1 MPIPV
6 KMPKLGLTMTE
17 GTLVSWLVNE
27 GDKIEKKQEIAEIET
42 DKIVNQLSSPADGTL
57 VRITAQEGDEIDVA
71 ETIAWILAEGES
83 ESDISTED
91 PDRSEISVATAVS
104 SEALPGEEKGT
115 QQNEGSLE
123 PWSDMRKAIT
133 RTVTHS
139 AAVPQ
144 ITLFT
149 RASASRMMGLREVDR
164 TIAYDDVIIFCVSRT
179 LKEHPCLNST
189 YEEAG
194 LRIHSQANVGLAIA
208 MEEGLMIPVV
218 KGACGLSL
226 PEICEE
232 RKHLVDLVR
241 SRSALTDELEGG
253 TFSIT
258 NLGMFPVDRFTALLY
273 PSQTGILSVGRIQ
286 QLAVSGNNG
295 QIALAPFIELG
306 LTLDHRVADGA
317 AGAAF
322 LKDLVDKIENLRLE
336 DG

>member
-1 MPIPV
+1 MPVPV

-17 GTLVSWLVNE
+17 GTLVSWLVKE

-71 ETIAWILAEGES
+71 ETIAWILADGES
-83 ESDISTED
+83 ESDISTD
-91 PDRSEISVATAVS
+91 DSDGSAIPVAKAVS
-104 SEALPGEEKGT
+104 TETAPLEQTET
-115 QQNEGSLE
+115 QQDESNLA
-123 PWSDMRKAIT
+123 PWSDMRKAIA
-133 RTVTHS
+133 RTVTQS

-144 ITLFT
+144 ITLFS
-149 RASASRMMGLREVDR
+149 RASASTMMELREVDR

-179 LKEHPCLNST
+179 LKEHPNLNSS
-189 YEEAG
+189 YENAG
-194 LRIHSQANVGLAIA
+194 LRIHPQANVGLAIA
-208 MEEGLMIPVV
+208 MDEGLMIPVV

-226 PEICEE
+226 PQISEA

-241 SRSALTDELEGG
+241 SHSALTDELEGG
-253 TFSIT
+253 TFTVT

-286 QLAVSGNNG
+286 QLAVSGDNG

-322 LKDLVDKIENLRLE
+322 LRDLVEKIENLRLE
-336 DG
+336 DE